1 VKKIIIAFLFTLVTA
16 NVYAVDQISLFVG
29 EIKIIEVGSI
39 DRVAVGNAG
48 LLSTSMLD
56 NGQLLLLA
64 EKEGETT
71 VHIWYTD
78 GAESDLKVQI
88 LTMDSNRVVHELRTL
103 LSGLP
108 GVEVKEVGKRFFS
121 PAHCSVL
128 PEWRNVMM

>member
-1 VKKIIIAFLFTLVTA
+1 MKKIIIAFLFTLVMA

-78 GAESDLKVQI
+78 GAD
-88 LTMDSNRVVHELRTL
+88 MN
-103 LSGLP
+103 GGFP
-108 GVEVKEVGKRFFS
+108 FF
-121 PAHCSVL
+121 L
-128 PEWRNVMM
+128 GQE